1 MAQQEYVEGRL
12 LDGFLLLAA
21 GGSGQPE
28 GVITVNL
35 SSLQIVDIAEEDL
48 SFFTHLDRVDLSDNQ
63 LGYEHLLEQIARLPR
78 LGTLNLA
85 CNSITSMQV
94 GAGILQSLE
103 VLDLSFNGLHGDVL
117 GQLARLP
124 SLVWLNLASNCISS
138 LPPEAELVGLQAL
151 EELILDSNDLVQFM
165 QWRSLDAVP
174 HLRKLSLMS
183 NRVKRLKD
191 DAPDTAS
198 GTTLCYFPY
207 LEELDLSSNEITGVS
222 SLPVIQLFQ
231 SLRVL
236 RLSDNP
242 CTRGG
247 SATVPSVPNVAV
259 VSEDIKPFYMKGN
272 GCFAKAEKIPGVKL
286 KMNSRK
292 MKKVRDVRTSGPFS
306 RPRSMS
312 QLGELDEEANAL
324 VVHWSGPSGAMAM
337 NARAAS
343 APATTALV
351 AEHLGI
357 SDGILSDDLTEQ
369 ELDQIFRERKQT
381 IENRFEEPVEEPLSF
396 MKEPEDAATK
406 EKLAQLMKQMRQEE
420 EQSGV
425 SPGAS
430 QTPKEK
436 PSGLFLTGLA
446 EDAPEPPRQPRRRA
460 KAAKEPAEKAPS
472 SSFQAFLADRAQG
485 HLPPLVPG
493 GLPELSSPLASP
505 VPGSG
510 PLPDLRGAKKAP
522 VDASVREA
530 LRALRAASLSEFAV
544 AA

>member
-1 MAQQEYVEGRL
+1 MDTAGS
-12 LDGFLLLAA
+12 LAA
-21 GGSGQPE
+21 E
-28 GVITVNL
+28 FE
-35 SSLQIVDIAEEDL
+35 LQ
-48 SFFTHLDRVDLSDNQ
+48 FCQ
-63 LGYEHLLEQIARLPR
+63 
-78 LGTLNLA
+78 
-85 CNSITSMQV
+85 
-94 GAGILQSLE
+94 
-103 VLDLSFNGLHGDVL
+103 
-117 GQLARLP
+117 
-124 SLVWLNLASNCISS
+124 
-138 LPPEAELVGLQAL
+138 
-151 EELILDSNDLVQFM
+151 
-165 QWRSLDAVP
+165 
-174 HLRKLSLMS
+174 
-183 NRVKRLKD
+183 D

-247 SATVPSVPNVAV
+247 SATVPSIPNVAI

-324 VVHWSGPSGAMAM
+324 VVQWSGAMAM

-343 APATTALV
+343 APATTAPV

-357 SDGILSDDLTEQ
+357 SDGILSDDLTEE

-381 IENRFEEPVEEPLSF
+381 IENRFEEPVEEPFSF

-406 EKLAQLMKQMRQEE
+406 EKLAQLMKQMRQQEE
-420 EQSGV
+420 EQSGA

-446 EDAPEPPRQPRRRA
+446 EDAPEPPRQPRR
-460 KAAKEPAEKAPS
+460 
-472 SSFQAFLADRAQG
+472 
-485 HLPPLVPG
+485 
-493 GLPELSSPLASP
+493 
-505 VPGSG
+505 
-510 PLPDLRGAKKAP
+510 
-522 VDASVREA
+522 
-530 LRALRAASLSEFAV
+530 
-544 AA
+544 